1 VSIIDRHRNTTSIN
15 IISDSSKQHKMHS
28 EVSAEALVSANI
40 SFEDRRISH
49 NFADVPKKPVYEV
62 VAKAFRNSP
71 VRY

>member
-1 VSIIDRHRNTTSIN
+1 M
-15 IISDSSKQHKMHS
+15 QS